1 MVKSYPRPRAR
12 RAPVLGG
19 GRRSPACQ
27 APWGRGSG
35 CWVPVTIQGGV
46 RAGKPSGGAAEK
58 RETGIFVRGSLE
70 LDQVQKALRAK
81 AWGQEEP
88 QIAL

>member
-1 MVKSYPRPRAR
+1 M
-12 RAPVLGG
+12 
-19 GRRSPACQ
+19 
-27 APWGRGSG
+27 RGSL
-35 CWVPVTIQGGV
+35 QGE
-46 RAGKPSGGAAEK
+46 PAEK

-88 QIAL
+88 RIAL